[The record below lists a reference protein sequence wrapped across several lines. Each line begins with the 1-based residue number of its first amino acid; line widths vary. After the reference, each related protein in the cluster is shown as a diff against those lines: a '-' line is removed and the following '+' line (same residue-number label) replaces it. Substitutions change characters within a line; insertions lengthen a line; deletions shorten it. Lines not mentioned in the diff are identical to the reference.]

1 MPKNRS
7 KRLRKKLHIGEF
19 QEFGFL
25 VKFTLPNAI
34 EETQIGKFI
43 DQFLAEAIEANG
55 LFFGGGINT
64 ESSGFI
70 TYSHRDSATDGHRQ
84 LVKKWL
90 SAQPI
95 VSNIEIGE
103 LEDAWAI

>member
-25 VKFTLPNAI
+25 VKFTLPSTI
-34 EETQIGKFI
+34 DDTQVDKFI
-43 DQFLAEAIEANG
+43 DQFLAEAIESND
-55 LFFGGGINT
+55 LFFGGGIYP

-70 TYSHRDSATDGHRQ
+70 TFGYRDSATEEHRQ

-90 SAQPI
+90 SAQSN
-95 VSNIEIGE
+95 VSNVEIGE
-103 LEDAWAI
+103 LTDAWQL